1 MKNPLTAIKNY
12 VFPVPESQLPT
23 GAVQGAREN
32 DKKDLSRSI
41 SPVQL
46 ARLRQDVGMWRS
58 AIQEAEQAYYPQRVK
73 MQRIYIDTI
82 LNGHVKAC
90 IKKRRRQTTLR
101 EYMLCEETG
110 KDTFVENEDATKL
123 LDRTWFGKLLKY
135 IIDAEGFGYTLI
147 ALGNLVNGQFP
158 DLKVVKRWNV
168 SPERKNVS
176 AYVYSLSGV
185 PFLEEPYVD
194 WHIWVSTDNENG
206 TSDCGYGYLYEVAL
220 YEIMLRNLLGFNG
233 DFVELYSQPYR
244 VGKTN
249 KTEGPER
256 DLMEATL
263 RDMGSSGY
271 AVIDPQDEI
280 AFLESKLGGTG
291 YQGYD
296 NFEMR
301 CEKKISKLILGH
313 SDALD
318 SVPGK
323 LGSEQGGEESPVNNA
338 LSEIQS
344 EDGKFVEAI
353 INEQVLPKLRNLGF
367 AISDNLIFKFK
378 NDDEVE
384 EFRRRE
390 DASNLET
397 ANISVLMKTGGFQMD
412 AKYFTDRTG
421 IPCEAVPDPTKPQ
434 PTDPAKAE
442 QVKNIQ
448 NKLNKL
454 YRIK

>member
-1 MKNPLTAIKNY
+1 MKNPLTLIKNY
-12 VFPVPESQLPT
+12 VFPVPSSQLQNN
-23 GAVQGAREN
+23 GDIEGRSN

-46 ARLRQDVGMWRS
+46 QRLRQDVGMWRA
-58 AIQEAEQAYYPQRVK
+58 AIQEAEQAYYPQRVR
-73 MQRIYIDTI
+73 MQRLYIDTI

-101 EYMLCEETG
+101 EYMLCEEIA
-110 KDTFVENEDATKL
+110 KDSYKEDEDSTKL
-123 LDRTWFGKLLKY
+123 LDKTWFGKLLKY
-135 IIDAEGFGYTLI
+135 IVDAEGFGYTLI
-147 ALGNLVNGQFP
+147 ALGDLVDGGFP

-185 PFLEEPYVD
+185 PFLEEPYLD

-244 VGKTN
+244 VGKTS
-249 KTEGPER
+249 KTEGAER

-280 AFLESKLGGTG
+280 EFLESKLGGTG

-318 SVPGK
+318 ATPGK

-344 EDGKFVEAI
+344 EDGKFVENI

-367 AISDNLIFKFK
+367 AIPENQIFKFK

-421 IPCEAVPDPTKPQ
+421 IPCEAVPDPTPIPPNPMKS
-434 PTDPAKAE
+434 E

-448 NKLNKL
+448 NKLDKL
-454 YRIK
+454 YRVK

>member
-1 MKNPLTAIKNY
+1 MKNPLTLIKNY
-12 VFPVPESQLPT
+12 VFPVPSSQLQNN
-23 GAVQGAREN
+23 GGIKGRSN

-46 ARLRQDVGMWRS
+46 QRLRQDVGMWRA
-58 AIQEAEQAYYPQRVK
+58 AIQEAEQAYYPQRVR
-73 MQRIYIDTI
+73 MQRLYIDTI

-101 EYMLCEETG
+101 EYMLCEEIA
-110 KDTFVENEDATKL
+110 KDSYKEDEESTKL
-123 LDRTWFGKLLKY
+123 LDKTWFGKLLKY
-135 IIDAEGFGYTLI
+135 IVDAEGFGYTLI
-147 ALGNLVNGQFP
+147 ALGDLVDGGFP
-158 DLKVVKRWNV
+158 GLKVVKRWNV

-185 PFLEEPYVD
+185 PFLEEPYLD

-244 VGKTN
+244 VGKTS
-249 KTEGPER
+249 KTEGAER

-280 AFLESKLGGTG
+280 EFLESKLGGTG

-318 SVPGK
+318 ATPGK

-344 EDGKFVEAI
+344 EDGKFVENI

-367 AISDNLIFKFK
+367 AIPENQIFKFK

-421 IPCEAVPDPTKPQ
+421 IPCEAVPEPAPTP
-434 PTDPAKAE
+434 PNPMKAE

-448 NKLNKL
+448 NKLDKL
-454 YRIK
+454 YRVK